1 VSIKEISDATCV
13 RTDDII
19 VILQAR
25 LVHYNHFPVS
35 FIIVILQELSL
46 IRYYKGQHILAL
58 PPKVIEHHLG
68 TCGSIGYPV
77 DPAKLQWTP
86 HLTLSK

>member
-1 VSIKEISDATCV
+1 MDSAVSIKEISDATCV
-13 RTDDII
+13 RTDD
-19 VILQAR
+19 
-25 LVHYNHFPVS
+25 
-35 FIIVILQELSL
+35 IIVILQELSL

-58 PPKVIEHHLG
+58 PPKVVDHHLS